1 MNLPYQLFIALRYLK
16 SKKRH
21 KGISF
26 NTIISISGVAV
37 GVMALLVV
45 LSVMSGFHEDLQKK
59 ILGAN
64 AHAVVLSYKGSIED
78 YKSVVQRLKNE
89 PHIVS
94 MSPFVLG
101 QVMVSSGKR
110 AHGVFI
116 RGIEPSSELKTTD
129 ILNHIKEGSIE
140 DLISEDRGQKTE
152 DTDKEQKEKSPKL
165 KTHNS
170 ELQTVPW
177 IIIGRE
183 LAQMLGVM
191 AGDTVNL
198 ISPVGEIGP
207 LGMLPKVKRFRI
219 AAVFEM
225 GMFEYDTNLVLTDIK
240 SAQEFF
246 GYGSAVSGVQ
256 LRLDDIYKAS
266 VARDAVNKKLGF
278 PYYTRD
284 WMQMNRNLFSAL
296 KLEKFAMFIILILIV
311 LVASFNIV
319 STLMMNVMEK
329 QKEIAILKAMGAKNQ
344 GIMMVFMLQGL
355 LIGII
360 GTMIGVTGGYIIG
373 KIINNYE
380 IIKLPADVYYLS
392 KLPVKMKLVDFVV
405 VSFSAIA
412 ISFLSTLYP
421 SYHAAKLS
429 PVEPLRYE

>member
-16 SKKRH
+16 SKKKH

-26 NTIISISGVAV
+26 NTVISISGVAV

-64 AHAVVLSYKGSIED
+64 AHAVVLSYKGGIED
-78 YKSVVQRLKNE
+78 YNSVMEKLKNE
-89 PHIVS
+89 PHVIS

-101 QVMVSSGKR
+101 QVMVSSGRR
-110 AHGVFI
+110 AHGVFL

-129 ILNHIKEGSIE
+129 ILRHIKEGSIE
-140 DLISEDRGQKTE
+140 EITGQG
-152 DTDKEQKEKSPKL
+152 
-165 KTHNS
+165 
-170 ELQTVPW
+170 W
-177 IIIGRE
+177 IILGKE
-183 LAQMLGVM
+183 LASMLGVI

-207 LGMLPKVKRFRI
+207 LGMLPKIKQFKV
-219 AAVFEM
+219 AAVFEI
-225 GMFEYDTNLVLTDIK
+225 GMFEYDTNLAFTDIK

-246 GYGSAVSGVQ
+246 GYGSAVSGIQ

-266 VARDAVNKKLGF
+266 LVRDSVNKKIGF
-278 PYYTRD
+278 PYYARD

-344 GIMMVFMLQGL
+344 GIMMVFMIQGL

-360 GTMIGVTGGYIIG
+360 GTMIGVTGGYILG

-392 KLPVKMKLVDFVV
+392 KLPVKMKLIDFIA
-405 VSFSAIA
+405 VSVSAIA
-412 ISFLSTLYP
+412 ISFFSTLYP
-421 SYHAAKLS
+421 SYYAAKLN